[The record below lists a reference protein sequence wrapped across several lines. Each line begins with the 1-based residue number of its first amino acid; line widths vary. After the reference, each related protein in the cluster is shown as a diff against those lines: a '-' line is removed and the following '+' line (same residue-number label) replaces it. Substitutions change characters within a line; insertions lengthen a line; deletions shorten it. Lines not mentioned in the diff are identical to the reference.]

1 MTVIPDISILVPCY
15 NVETYL
21 PQCLDSLIK
30 QTLKNIEIIAINDG
44 STDKT
49 LSILQEYA
57 AKDSRVIIIDKP
69 NEGYGKSMNR
79 GLKKARGNYIGI
91 VESDDWADVNMF
103 GEMFRLA
110 TTNRVQVVKSAFYNY
125 SVRMGNKKQDFL
137 ADSELNRVLNPKEN
151 SAIFYYQPCI
161 WSAIYERAFLEKY
174 QIDFF
179 ESPGASYQDIGFNFK
194 VWIQAE
200 RVWFTSKAFLH
211 YRNDNA
217 SSSIH
222 SQGKVF
228 CVRDEWVNIEQY
240 LKKYPHLEQSSRC
253 LRTYVKLG
261 NYFWNLKRLEG
272 ENRSAFHKYFIEA
285 YGQILVDDGIKWRH
299 CFTSQTRL
307 KMLKQLF
314 PYSLK
319 WRSLYWL
326 QKLSRPLLV
335 DKIKRGKKTWYFFF
349 GLIPIKTVCAKFP
362 GFCKENQ

>member
-1 MTVIPDISILVPCY
+1 MTSVPDISILVPCY

-21 PQCLDSLIK
+21 PQCLDSLIN
-30 QTLKNIEIIAINDG
+30 QTLKNIEIIAINDV

-79 GLKKARGNYIGI
+79 GLKKAHGKYIGI
-91 VESDDWADVNMF
+91 VESDDWADVDMF

-125 SVRMGNKKQDFL
+125 SARKGNKKQDFL

-174 QIDFF
+174 QIDFL

-194 VWIQAE
+194 VWLQAE
-200 RVWFTSKAFLH
+200 RVWFTPKAFLH

-217 SSSIH
+217 GSSIH

-228 CVRDEWVNIEQY
+228 CVRDEWVNIEHY
-240 LKKYPHLEQSSRC
+240 LQKYPHLERSSRR
-253 LRTYVKLG
+253 LRNYVKFN
-261 NYFWNLKRLEG
+261 NYFWNLKRLGG
-272 ENRSAFHKYFIEA
+272 ENRRVFHKHFVQE
-285 YGQILVDDGIKWRH
+285 YGQIFVDDGIKWN
-299 CFTSQTRL
+299 CFTTQTWL
-307 KMLKQLF
+307 KILKQLF

-319 WRSLYWL
+319 WWSLYWL

-335 DKIKRGKKTWYFFF
+335 DKIKQGKKTWYFFF
-349 GLIPIKTVCAKFP
+349 GLIPIKTVNAKFP
-362 GFCKENQ
+362 GFGKEN